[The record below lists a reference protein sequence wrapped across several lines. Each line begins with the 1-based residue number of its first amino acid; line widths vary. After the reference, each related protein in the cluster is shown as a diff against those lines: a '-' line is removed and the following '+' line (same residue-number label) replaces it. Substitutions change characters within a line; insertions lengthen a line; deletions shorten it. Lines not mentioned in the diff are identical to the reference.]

1 MHMTNFVVRVRIGS
15 RVLALPAA
23 KVARVGRIDR
33 AGWVGRDAD
42 GGPLWLAATD
52 HGPVIAISA
61 SRLINTDLDS
71 AAPAWAVVLQSAGQP
86 LLGAAVCDV
95 LGLGEGTA
103 DVDLRPSP
111 GVMGP
116 SMDLLA

>member
-1 MHMTNFVVRVRIGS
+1 MPMASFVVRVRIGS

-33 AGWVGRDAD
+33 AAWVGRDAD

-61 SRLINTDLDS
+61 SRLIDTDHDS
-71 AAPAWAVVLQSAGQP
+71 AGPTWAVVLQSAGRP

-95 LGLGEGTA
+95 LGLVEGTA
-103 DVDLRPSP
+103 DVDLRPTPPVVGS
-111 GVMGP
+111 
-116 SMDLLA
+116 SMNLLV